1 MLLLVALHFVYNI
14 LQVIVVRNGTS
25 LPSDFSLNKII
36 RFSESHGTPKT
47 CMEFTVEG
55 VAGLK
60 FYNDLF
66 NSKKMKKFLKEADPW
81 TYSW

>member
-1 MLLLVALHFVYNI
+1 MLLLMTLHFVYI

-25 LPSDFSLNKII
+25 FPPDFSLDQII

-55 VAGLK
+55 VGGLK

-66 NSKKMKKFLKEADPW
+66 KSKKMKKFLKEADPW